1 MSGAKVG
8 DLIDFKWGNQTG
20 HGQKNKDISFY
31 ESFVYEGV
39 EYFLYDCAYFYLDQ
53 HFETSVGKLVKMYE
67 RPTHEKVLK
76 VVWFFRPSEVRNF
89 LGDYQPRWN
98 ELFLASGAGKGL
110 SNVTP
115 LESIIRKCNV
125 VCTSRDKRNTEPSE
139 IELKTA
145 DFFFNCAFDVG
156 RRAILDN
163 FPDVIDGIE
172 VRSFFN
178 GKRESNPSKP
188 LQGRTK
194 TRPKT
199 LINTRSDPSGMLCKQ
214 VEHNAEVRT
223 SENVVPKSSPDAF
236 PYKKRKVEDENPTL
250 SPSREFPM
258 EKELDEKGEKLRQD
272 KGVNRCRKITE
283 VTKGPNADDE
293 RSLHSFPYKKRKL
306 GDEKL
311 VTNRRSD
318 PGSLSHSF
326 PFKKGKINRS
336 LSISQPNKSLKDK
349 EFDKEVAKVRQDES
363 RVKTPGG
370 VIEVTER
377 PDAERRRWFKK
388 TDWDQRLRDAQEM
401 GTLVLLSNLDP
412 SFASIDVENIVWSA
426 LLMKVDARIIEQSV
440 KSNYYYGRA
449 LVIFKTKDKAEY
461 AMSEFN
467 RRCLVLGDGRVVSAR
482 KGTLTEPNKQR
493 KFHGHLTI
501 DRIPPERLRPEMR
514 NAVSTSHCAQAN
526 TIEYEMA
533 SDWLLQYKK
542 YDVSWEALS
551 KPPPLQSLVISFS
564 LLRIHS

>member
-1 MSGAKVG
+1 MSGPSGAKVG
-8 DLIDFKWGNQTG
+8 DLIDFKWGTQTG
-20 HGQKNKDISFY
+20 AGVKNKDVRFY

-39 EYFLYDCAYFYLDQ
+39 EYFLYDCAYFYLDH

-110 SNVTP
+110 SNITP

-163 FPDVIDGIE
+163 FPDVIGGIE
-172 VRSFFN
+172 VTSFFN
-178 GKRESNPSKP
+178 RKQESNPSKP
-188 LQGRTK
+188 LQARTK

-199 LINTRSDPSGMLCKQ
+199 LINTRSDPSGMLCQ
-214 VEHNAEVRT
+214 QIEHNAEVRT
-223 SENVVPKSSPDAF
+223 SENVVPKSSSDAF

-283 VTKGPNADDE
+283 VTKGPNADAE

-318 PGSLSHSF
+318 PG
-326 PFKKGKINRS
+326 KINRS

-349 EFDKEVAKVRQDES
+349 EFDEEVAKVRQDES
-363 RVKTPGG
+363 RVKTPAG

-388 TDWDQRLRDAQEM
+388 EHWDQRLREAQEM

-412 SFASIDVENIVWSA
+412 SFSSIDVENIVWSA
-426 LLMKVDARIIEQSV
+426 LQKKVDARLIEQRV
-440 KSNYYYGRA
+440 KSNDYYGRA
-449 LVIFKTKDKAEY
+449 LVIFKTEDAAQY
-461 AMSEFN
+461 AMSELN
-467 RRCLVLGDGRVVSAR
+467 RRCLVLEDGRVVRAR
-482 KGTLTEPNKQR
+482 KGTITEPNKQR

-514 NAVSTSHCAQAN
+514 NAVSTSHCAQGN

-551 KPPPLQSLVISFS
+551 KKQRKEIEDVKNKLKLD
-564 LLRIHS
+564 RIFGETS

>member
-1 MSGAKVG
+1 
-8 DLIDFKWGNQTG
+8 
-20 HGQKNKDISFY
+20 
-31 ESFVYEGV
+31 
-39 EYFLYDCAYFYLDQ
+39 
-53 HFETSVGKLVKMYE
+53 
-67 RPTHEKVLK
+67 
-76 VVWFFRPSEVRNF
+76 
-89 LGDYQPRWN
+89 
-98 ELFLASGAGKGL
+98 
-110 SNVTP
+110 
-115 LESIIRKCNV
+115 
-125 VCTSRDKRNTEPSE
+125 
-139 IELKTA
+139 
-145 DFFFNCAFDVG
+145 
-156 RRAILDN
+156 
-163 FPDVIDGIE
+163 
-172 VRSFFN
+172 
-178 GKRESNPSKP
+178 
-188 LQGRTK
+188 
-194 TRPKT
+194 
-199 LINTRSDPSGMLCKQ
+199 MLCKQ

-283 VTKGPNADDE
+283 VTKGPNADAE

-318 PGSLSHSF
+318 P
-326 PFKKGKINRS
+326 GKINRS

-426 LLMKVDARIIEQSV
+426 LRMKVDARIIEQSV
-440 KSNYYYGRA
+440 KSNDYYGRA

-467 RRCLVLGDGRVVSAR
+467 RRCLVLGDGRQFIHCSICLDCNNDNIILFFL
-482 KGTLTEPNKQR
+482 KHTPKTLSLAGLSVPETE
-493 KFHGHLTI
+493 L
-501 DRIPPERLRPEMR
+501 
-514 NAVSTSHCAQAN
+514 
-526 TIEYEMA
+526 
-533 SDWLLQYKK
+533 
-542 YDVSWEALS
+542 
-551 KPPPLQSLVISFS
+551 
-564 LLRIHS
+564 